1 MHGYHLQD
9 EFIDSAAEQAL
20 IAAVIHKPT
29 LYFEFL
35 DILAP
40 DVFATEAATWREV
53 ALAIEADQP
62 PLLSAPWRPS
72 TDPQATAQRLADLY
86 QRRLLAAAQERL
98 AQALYDDT
106 TPASTLA
113 VLLEEEALR
122 VQAALRATAFS
133 RLQWAS
139 DLLPEVLAEA
149 AERRRQWEETG
160 IPVQGLSTGITHL
173 NDLLNGL
180 NEGLYLLGGPPG
192 MGKTTLAWQLATHVA
207 RDTPVVFV
215 TFEHAPT
222 NLLLKALCARAG
234 VNPQDVQRGQA
245 DLTLLLRAATAWQPS
260 AQRLALIEGSSRL
273 TVAQVRAHTLQ
284 AMHRHQAPRCLVV
297 VDYLQL
303 WAKVAEDLR
312 GSFQV
317 RERVELLGGALRE
330 LAMHLQSPVLALV
343 VAKPR
348 RRALREWQR
357 LSGLGFPQGIRRSG
371 VCGRCRAVPHRSS
384 GAPGPPPSACG
395 RSRGRQEPA
404 RGHREDR
411 AHLPAGP
418 WHVTRGGAAV
428 TPRVENLTMT
438 GAELAACQPIAGE
451 GGYVLRAL
459 CPFHGSDHQRSLRVT
474 VATGRF
480 VCFAC
485 GAWGYLAEARERWQ
499 EEQQR
504 QTSLPEASG
513 SPAPNATSRQPAY
526 QPLAALG
533 RQRHTHQRRVSPP
546 RHGPI

>member
-1 MHGYHLQD
+1 MPRSPFGDQASAMIFLAKACSASQPRWKETMHGYHLQD
-9 EFIDSAAEQAL
+9 EFIDPAAEQAL

-40 DVFATEAATWREV
+40 DVFTTEAATWREV

-62 PLLSAPWRPS
+62 PRLSAPWRPT

-113 VLLEEEALR
+113 ILLEEEALR

-173 NDLLNGL
+173 DDLLNGL

-234 VNPQDVQRGQA
+234 VNPQDVQRGQPTSRCYGGRQQRGNQA
-245 DLTLLLRAATAWQPS
+245 PS
-260 AQRLALIEGSSRL
+260 A
-273 TVAQVRAHTLQ
+273 
-284 AMHRHQAPRCLVV
+284 
-297 VDYLQL
+297 
-303 WAKVAEDLR
+303 
-312 GSFQV
+312 
-317 RERVELLGGALRE
+317 
-330 LAMHLQSPVLALV
+330 SP
-343 VAKPR
+343 
-348 RRALREWQR
+348 
-357 LSGLGFPQGIRRSG
+357 
-371 VCGRCRAVPHRSS
+371 
-384 GAPGPPPSACG
+384 
-395 RSRGRQEPA
+395 
-404 RGHREDR
+404 
-411 AHLPAGP
+411 
-418 WHVTRGGAAV
+418 
-428 TPRVENLTMT
+428 
-438 GAELAACQPIAGE
+438 
-451 GGYVLRAL
+451 
-459 CPFHGSDHQRSLRVT
+459 
-474 VATGRF
+474 
-480 VCFAC
+480 
-485 GAWGYLAEARERWQ
+485 
-499 EEQQR
+499 
-504 QTSLPEASG
+504 
-513 SPAPNATSRQPAY
+513 
-526 QPLAALG
+526 
-533 RQRHTHQRRVSPP
+533 
-546 RHGPI
+546 

>member
-173 NDLLNGL
+173 DDLLNGL

-207 RDTPVVFV
+207 RDTPVLFV

-245 DLTLLLRAATAWQPS
+245 DLTLLRRAATAWQPS

-273 TVAQVRAHTLQ
+273 TVAQVRAHALQ
-284 AMHRHQAPRCLVV
+284 AMHRHHALRCLVV

-312 GSFQV
+312 SSFQV

-330 LAMHLQSPVLALV
+330 LAMHLQSPVLALSSQNRGAGHYGNGKGSAALDSLKESGDLEYAADAVLFLIEAPERQILPPARAVDLV
-343 VAKPR
+343 VAKNRQGDTGKIALIFRPDLGT
-348 RRALREWQR
+348 LREEE
-357 LSGLGFPQGIRRSG
+357 RR
-371 VCGRCRAVPHRSS
+371 
-384 GAPGPPPSACG
+384 
-395 RSRGRQEPA
+395 
-404 RGHREDR
+404 
-411 AHLPAGP
+411 
-418 WHVTRGGAAV
+418 
-428 TPRVENLTMT
+428 
-438 GAELAACQPIAGE
+438 
-451 GGYVLRAL
+451 
-459 CPFHGSDHQRSLRVT
+459 
-474 VATGRF
+474 
-480 VCFAC
+480 
-485 GAWGYLAEARERWQ
+485 
-499 EEQQR
+499 
-504 QTSLPEASG
+504 
-513 SPAPNATSRQPAY
+513 
-526 QPLAALG
+526 
-533 RQRHTHQRRVSPP
+533 
-546 RHGPI
+546 